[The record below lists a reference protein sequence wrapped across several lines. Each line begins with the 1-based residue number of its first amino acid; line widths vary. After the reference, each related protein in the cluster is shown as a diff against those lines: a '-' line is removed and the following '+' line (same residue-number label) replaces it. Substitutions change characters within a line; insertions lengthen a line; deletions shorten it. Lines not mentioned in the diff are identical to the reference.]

1 MRYAIKSGA
10 IEKVATDCLVV
21 PVWGKSALTTEASH
35 LDKVSGKAL
44 STVIKSGDFS
54 GKLGETSLLYKT
66 PGVSARRIL
75 LVALSLELA
84 LLRWLRTFA
93 FDSIFSS
100 TASFRFVPMHCC
112 NDACTVATRAKYIA
126 SITMH

>member
-66 PGVSARRIL
+66 PESA
-75 LVALSLELA
+75 LA
-84 LLRWLRTFA
+84 EFCWWDWASER
-93 FDSIFSS
+93 SS
-100 TASFRFVPMHCC
+100 MPARPQRC
-112 NDACTVATRAKYIA
+112 
-126 SITMH
+126 